1 MGGPASTQGEAYST
15 PEKGGPRGYDG
26 GKKIKGRK
34 RHILV
39 DTMGLIHGLK
49 VHEANIQDR
58 DGAILLLQ
66 EHSSLEF
73 PRLKK
78 LWVDSGYAGRCKQW
92 IESTFRWD
100 VEVVRRPGE
109 GCRGVWCLPGQEPP
123 PLPRGFQIVKR
134 RWVVERTFGWFGR
147 WRRLSKD
154 YAQHPVVEEN
164 FIYSA
169 MGALMLRRITIS

>member
-1 MGGPASTQGEAYST
+1 MTGE
-15 PEKGGPRGYDG
+15 
-26 GKKIKGRK
+26 KKIKGRK

-39 DTMGLIHGLK
+39 DTLGLIHRLK
-49 VHEANIQDR
+49 IHEANIQDR

-66 EHSSLEF
+66 EQQPQEF
-73 PRLKK
+73 PRMKK
-78 LWVDSGYAGRCKQW
+78 LWLDSGYAGRCKRW
-92 IESTFRWD
+92 VEETFKWD

-109 GCRGVWCLPGQEPP
+109 GNRGVWCLPDQEPP
-123 PLPRGFQIVKR
+123 PLPKGFQIVKR

-154 YAQHPVVEEN
+154 YEQHPIVGEA

-169 MGALMLRRITIS
+169 MTGLMLRRLAPL